1 MSFHH
6 NWDTPDY
13 LSLEKPEEHDLQ
25 QEPARITGI
34 PRTTLLILYEM
45 MLRIRRVEEV
55 IAEVYAEQEMRCPT
69 HLSIGQEA
77 AAAGMIAALRPDD
90 SIFSTH
96 RCHAHYIAKG
106 GSLHRML
113 AELYGKATGCA
124 GGKGGSMHLADE
136 SAGMVGTSAIVG
148 ASIPLAMGAA
158 LAFTMQKS
166 DRVAVAFFGDAGTEQ
181 GIFHETMNFSALRR
195 LPVIFFCENNFYAT
209 QSPLS
214 HRQALDNI
222 YRRGEIYGIPGNRVD
237 GNDVLA
243 VYEAGCEA
251 VARARGGGGPT
262 LIECRTYRWREHVGP
277 HYDWDMGYRSREEV
291 EAWMEKCPVKSWRE
305 YLLSAG
311 YVTGDELQ
319 KIAAKIESE
328 IADALALARTDPFP
342 GADKLYTE
350 VY

>member
-1 MSFHH
+1 MAVNRSPLPVK
-6 NWDTPDY
+6 D
-13 LSLEKPEEHDLQ
+13 
-25 QEPARITGI
+25 I
-34 PRTTLLILYEM
+34 PGETLIGMYEM
-45 MLRIRRVEEV
+45 MLRIRRAEEV

-77 AAAGMIAALRPDD
+77 AATGIIAALRPDD
-90 SIFSTH
+90 SVFSTH

-106 GSLHRML
+106 GSLHRMI
-113 AELYGKATGCA
+113 AELYGKTTGCA

-136 SAGMVGTSAIVG
+136 SVGMMGTSAIVG

-181 GIFHETMNFSALRR
+181 GIFHETMNFAALRR
-195 LPVIFFCENNFYAT
+195 LPVIFFCENNLYAT
-209 QSPLS
+209 QSPFS

-222 YRRGEIYGIPGNRVD
+222 YRRGEIYGIPGVRVD

-243 VYEAGCEA
+243 VYEAGREA
-251 VARARGGGGPT
+251 AARARGGTGPT

-277 HYDWDMGYRSREEV
+277 NYDWDMGYRTRKEV
-291 EAWMEKCPVKSWRE
+291 EAWMEKCPVKSWRQ
-305 YLLSAG
+305 YLLAAG
-311 YVTGDELQ
+311 HITEARLQ
-319 KIAAKIESE
+319 AIADKIESE
-328 IADALALARTDPFP
+328 IEDALTRARNDPFP
-342 GADKLYTE
+342 GADKLFTD